1 MFSENRVRTQHWAA
15 WALLGFLV
23 VLLNRYTEWDQ
34 AISSMFFDR
43 ATNVFPLKQNHL
55 LNLLFHEGLR
65 WLAATMWLGFLLG
78 PWLLK
83 KEQRCWGEVF
93 FILLVSLLAAL
104 VVSVLKSMS
113 AHSCPW
119 DLALYGGTA
128 DHFRLFQD
136 TRALAIPGPGKCFPS
151 GHACTAFMWIVLL
164 YSPMP
169 WLKRHRA
176 TVAIALLLLAG
187 LAGGVQIAKGAHFP
201 SHVLATAWLCWG
213 VTLLAVAVRN
223 TLSRHWFVGYTP
235 NFPPQRST
243 SGNKIDRRG

>member
-83 KEQRCWGEVF
+83 KEQRCWGKF
-93 FILLVSLLAAL
+93 F
-104 VVSVLKSMS
+104 
-113 AHSCPW
+113 HP
-119 DLALYGGTA
+119 
-128 DHFRLFQD
+128 
-136 TRALAIPGPGKCFPS
+136 
-151 GHACTAFMWIVLL
+151 
-164 YSPMP
+164 
-169 WLKRHRA
+169 
-176 TVAIALLLLAG
+176 AG
-187 LAGGVQIAKGAHFP
+187 QPVGSAGGERTEV
-201 SHVLATAWLCWG
+201 HVSA
-213 VTLLAVAVRN
+213 
-223 TLSRHWFVGYTP
+223 
-235 NFPPQRST
+235 
-243 SGNKIDRRG
+243 